1 MYDSHFQCE
10 PVLTNKQVH
19 RLENLDL
26 TLNLTIGQGVNKV
39 LLHSNIEIISQL
51 YVTYY
56 VIYIEKLSI

>member
-10 PVLTNKQVH
+10 PVLTNKQVP

-39 LLHSNIEIISQL
+39 LLHSNIVIISQL

>member
-56 VIYIEKLSI
+56 VIYIEKLNI

>member
-10 PVLTNKQVH
+10 PVLTNKQVR

>member
-1 MYDSHFQCE
+1 MCDSHFQCE